1 MKKMKKM
8 KTQIILTALVI
19 GLSIGIVGVA
29 PAAASWVPYSGAWYS
44 TDGDTNFFSVDVEYL
59 SGSLSSDFNITD
71 EANSSSLTVLSTTDA
86 SPATVYFTHSSG
98 KIWASLT
105 DGGMDLD
112 LGTNG
117 YFLFNFNNESYSYKE
132 MENNKQYALKFSS
145 DAQFNV
151 TDAAPVPIPGAAL
164 LLASGMLGLGWL
176 KRRSEA

>member
-71 EANSSSLTVLSTTDA
+71 EANSSSLTVLST
-86 SPATVYFTHSSG
+86 
-98 KIWASLT
+98 
-105 DGGMDLD
+105 GGMDLD